1 MKNKMKKKSIKMK
14 KKQSIKNEKKQS
26 KKNKLIFFH
35 LY

>member
-1 MKNKMKKKSIKMK
+1 MKNKINKNE
-14 KKQSIKNEKKQS
+14 KQKSIKNEKKQS